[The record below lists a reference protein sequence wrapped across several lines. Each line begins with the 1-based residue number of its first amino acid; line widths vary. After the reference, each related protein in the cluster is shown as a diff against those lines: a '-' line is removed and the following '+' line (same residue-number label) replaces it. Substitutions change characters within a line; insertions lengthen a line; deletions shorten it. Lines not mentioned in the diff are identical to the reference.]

1 MPGSRKEVARP
12 VAEAHRTVD
21 EVRRLLDEVR
31 DPDELV
37 ARAAEVRE
45 RLQASLATLEGAVG
59 DELRAVAAGVER
71 TFEKD
76 VAEAER
82 RIREN
87 PLGAVLVAAGLGLLA
102 GLLVRRR

>member
-31 DPDELV
+31 DPDDLV

-59 DELRAVAAGVER
+59 DELRAVVAGVER

>member
-1 MPGSRKEVARP
+1 MSAPRSVAHP

-21 EVRRLLDEVR
+21 DVRRLLDEVR
-31 DPDELV
+31 DPEDLA
-37 ARAAEVRE
+37 ARAAEVRT
-45 RLQASLATLEGAVG
+45 RLQASLATLERAVG

-71 TFEKD
+71 TFEHD

-87 PLGAVLVAAGLGLLA
+87 PLGAVLVAAGLGVLV